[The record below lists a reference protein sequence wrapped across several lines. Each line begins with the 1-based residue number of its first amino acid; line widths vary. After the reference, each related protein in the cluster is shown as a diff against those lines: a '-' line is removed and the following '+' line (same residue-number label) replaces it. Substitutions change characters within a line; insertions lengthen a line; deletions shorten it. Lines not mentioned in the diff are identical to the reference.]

1 MAGPE
6 PSIQMRGR
14 VVRSASG
21 STMRRAVLL
30 TFLGLG
36 FALAAASAA
45 SAGDDRFGL
54 RGIDSMDDYLDQ
66 HPGVAKS
73 LEKNPGVANDAE
85 FQRKHP
91 GLVKFLKTH
100 PLAAAEF
107 ADEPDTTP
115 IPDIEKPRPQHIGL
129 SPNRPTITPV
139 RHSRLGSTL
148 LHQEQA
154 IEDADTE

>member
-1 MAGPE
+1 M
-6 PSIQMRGR
+6 GR
-14 VVRSASG
+14 
-21 STMRRAVLL
+21 TILL
-30 TFLGLG
+30 GLLGLG
-36 FALAAASAA
+36 FALAAASPA

-66 HPGVAKS
+66 HPGVAKA

-91 GLVKFLKTH
+91 GLVKFFKTH

-115 IPDIEKPRPQHIGL
+115 VPDIEKPRTLHIGL
-129 SPNRPTITPV
+129 SPIHSTITPV
-139 RHSRLGSTL
+139 QKSRLGSTL
-148 LHQEQA
+148 LHEEQS
-154 IEDADTE
+154 IEDAETE